1 MAGKSRI
8 LLSNL
13 DDPVQTAVQ
22 AELEPIAG
30 ELTTA
35 LWDLELADHV
45 HQTRYDL
52 IVIGFPV
59 LGVALGRV
67 MSSLRHRRSASLRCG
82 TILVAP
88 VARLSDAGRFLGRGV
103 NRVLADDELGLT
115 LASTARLLLEV
126 APRLPVRAPARIMVE
141 IGDRPL
147 RAFCQTENLSR
158 TGMLLRGFGHYPRG
172 TPVEF
177 ELSIPG
183 EPGPIRGR
191 AEVLRTTDLTT
202 ERVEGVGARFLGFE
216 GDDGLRLES
225 YLDRHLL

>member
-1 MAGKSRI
+1 MAGKSRV
-8 LLSNL
+8 LLTNL
-13 DDPVQTAVQ
+13 EGHVQMAVQ
-22 AELEPIAG
+22 GELEPLAG
-30 ELTTA
+30 ELVTA
-35 LWDLELADHV
+35 PWDAELSDQV

-52 IVIGFPV
+52 VVIGYPV

-67 MSSLRHRRSASLRCG
+67 LTSLRHRRSASLRCG

-88 VARLSDAGRFLGRGV
+88 PTRLSEAGRFLGRGV
-103 NRVLADDELGLT
+103 NRVLADDELTLT

-202 ERVEGVGARFLGFE
+202 ERVEGVGARFLGFQD
-216 GDDGLRLES
+216 DDGRRLES
-225 YLDRHLL
+225 YLDRHMV